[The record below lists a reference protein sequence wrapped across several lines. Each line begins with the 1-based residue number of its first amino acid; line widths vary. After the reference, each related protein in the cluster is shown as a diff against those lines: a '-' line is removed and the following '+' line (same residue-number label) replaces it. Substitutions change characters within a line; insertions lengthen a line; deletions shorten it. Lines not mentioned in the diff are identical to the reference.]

1 MQWPSDFQGRKFNR
15 RVLEPRREQFVIRQP
30 AQSRGHEMVL
40 LDYRTQNSVRLH
52 DLLLRGE
59 IVLHIHRVG
68 CGRTLSAQDRGRVWR
83 SISMTAVDSFSGVNR
98 LETMIVAITEKTTK
112 PTSFQR
118 FRLTIHRYCE
128 SEGPWNGASLSIAGR
143 AKRGETGLR
152 SKPFVLSFGIAI
164 SSLRIVPV

>member
-1 MQWPSDFQGRKFNR
+1 
-15 RVLEPRREQFVIRQP
+15 
-30 AQSRGHEMVL
+30 
-40 LDYRTQNSVRLH
+40 
-52 DLLLRGE
+52 
-59 IVLHIHRVG
+59 
-68 CGRTLSAQDRGRVWR
+68 
-83 SISMTAVDSFSGVNR
+83 MTAVDSYSGVNR

-128 SEGPWNGASLSIAGR
+128 SEGPWSGASLSIAGR

-152 SKPFVLSFGIAI
+152 SKPFASLLSFGIAI